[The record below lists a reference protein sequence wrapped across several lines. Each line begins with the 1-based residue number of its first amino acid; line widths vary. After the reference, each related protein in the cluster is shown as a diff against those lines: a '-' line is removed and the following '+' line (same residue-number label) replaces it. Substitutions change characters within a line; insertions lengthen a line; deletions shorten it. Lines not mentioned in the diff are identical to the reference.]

1 MKTTA
6 LLSALTLAVVAI
18 AAPAEIEAR
27 GGGGGSGG
35 SGGTCNSDNH
45 QQVCC
50 NGGGLLGLACT
61 VGILSTG
68 CNQGTYCCETNSAF
82 VSSLSL
88 QSSVFQVVT
97 QKIRAV
103 SSTSM
108 PSTASNFRR
117 IMNPRLGAYGF
128 GGGVASS
135 LGIGKLA

>member
-6 LLSALTLAVVAI
+6 LLSALTMAVVAI

-27 GGGGGSGG
+27 GGSNGGGGGGG

-68 CNQGTYCCETNSAF
+68 CDQGTYCCET
-82 VSSLSL
+82 
-88 QSSVFQVVT
+88 QSSV
-97 QKIRAV
+97 
-103 SSTSM
+103 
-108 PSTASNFRR
+108 
-117 IMNPRLGAYGF
+117 
-128 GGGVASS
+128 GGLININALNCV
-135 LGIGKLA
+135 KL

>member
-27 GGGGGSGG
+27 GGGGGG
-35 SGGTCNSDNH
+35 GGTCNSDNH

-68 CNQGTYCCETNSAF
+68 CNQGTYCCDTGTAVENYESTIR
-82 VSSLSL
+82 SLW
-88 QSSVFQVVT
+88 
-97 QKIRAV
+97 I
-103 SSTSM
+103 
-108 PSTASNFRR
+108 
-117 IMNPRLGAYGF
+117 
-128 GGGVASS
+128 
-135 LGIGKLA
+135 

>member
-35 SGGTCNSDNH
+35 GSSGGTCNSDNH

-50 NGGGLLGLACT
+50 NGAGLLDLACT

-68 CNQGTYCCETNSAF
+68 CNQGTYCCDTKAAAF
-82 VSSLSL
+82 
-88 QSSVFQVVT
+88 
-97 QKIRAV
+97 
-103 SSTSM
+103 
-108 PSTASNFRR
+108 
-117 IMNPRLGAYGF
+117 RLPNGNTENQ
-128 GGGVASS
+128 GGLININALNCVNV
-135 LGIGKLA
+135 

>member
-6 LLSALTLAVVAI
+6 LFSALTMAVVAI

-27 GGGGGSGG
+27 GGSSGGGGGGG

-68 CNQGTYCCETNSAF
+68 CDQGTYCCET
-82 VSSLSL
+82 
-88 QSSVFQVVT
+88 QSS
-97 QKIRAV
+97 I
-103 SSTSM
+103 
-108 PSTASNFRR
+108 
-117 IMNPRLGAYGF
+117 
-128 GGGVASS
+128 GGLININALNCV
-135 LGIGKLA
+135 KL

>member
-35 SGGTCNSDNH
+35 GSSGGTCNSDNH

-50 NGGGLLGLACT
+50 NGAGLLDLACT

-68 CNQGTYCCETNSAF
+68 CNQGTYCCDTKAAA

-88 QSSVFQVVT
+88 QSSVCQMVT
-97 QKIRAV
+97 QKIRV
-103 SSTSM
+103 VLLTSM
-108 PSTASNFRR
+108 PSTVLTFRR
-117 IMNPRLGAYGF
+117 IINP
-128 GGGVASS
+128 
-135 LGIGKLA
+135 

>member
-27 GGGGGSGG
+27 GGRGGGSGG
-35 SGGTCNSDNH
+35 GSSGGTCNSDNH

-68 CNQGTYCCETNSAF
+68 CNQGTYCCDTG
-82 VSSLSL
+82 
-88 QSSVFQVVT
+88 
-97 QKIRAV
+97 
-103 SSTSM
+103 
-108 PSTASNFRR
+108 TA
-117 IMNPRLGAYGF
+117 I
-128 GGGVASS
+128 GGLININALNCV
-135 LGIGKLA
+135 KL

>member
-27 GGGGGSGG
+27 GGGGGGGSGG
-35 SGGTCNSDNH
+35 GSSGGTCNSDNH

-68 CNQGTYCCETNSAF
+68 CNQGTYCCDTG
-82 VSSLSL
+82 
-88 QSSVFQVVT
+88 T
-97 QKIRAV
+97 AV
-103 SSTSM
+103 
-108 PSTASNFRR
+108 
-117 IMNPRLGAYGF
+117 
-128 GGGVASS
+128 GGLININALNCV
-135 LGIGKLA
+135 KL

>member
-27 GGGGGSGG
+27 GGSGGGS

-68 CNQGTYCCETNSAF
+68 CNQGTYCCDTG
-82 VSSLSL
+82 
-88 QSSVFQVVT
+88 
-97 QKIRAV
+97 
-103 SSTSM
+103 
-108 PSTASNFRR
+108 TA
-117 IMNPRLGAYGF
+117 I
-128 GGGVASS
+128 GGLININALNCV
-135 LGIGKLA
+135 KL

>member
-27 GGGGGSGG
+27 GRGSGGGG

-50 NGGGLLGLACT
+50 NGAGLLDLACT

-68 CNQGTYCCETNSAF
+68 CNQGTYCCDTKA
-82 VSSLSL
+82 
-88 QSSVFQVVT
+88 
-97 QKIRAV
+97 A
-103 SSTSM
+103 
-108 PSTASNFRR
+108 AG
-117 IMNPRLGAYGF
+117 RLININALNC
-128 GGGVASS
+128 VNV
-135 LGIGKLA
+135 